1 MILEKKMKPKYSL
14 EDVLRKNDDSD
25 WDISDDINFDDNKD
39 FEFENN

>member
-1 MILEKKMKPKYSL
+1 MVLGKKMKPKYSL

-25 WDISDDINFDDNKD
+25 WDISDDVNFDNNKD

>member
-1 MILEKKMKPKYSL
+1 MILGKKMKPKYSL

>member
-1 MILEKKMKPKYSL
+1 MKPKYSL